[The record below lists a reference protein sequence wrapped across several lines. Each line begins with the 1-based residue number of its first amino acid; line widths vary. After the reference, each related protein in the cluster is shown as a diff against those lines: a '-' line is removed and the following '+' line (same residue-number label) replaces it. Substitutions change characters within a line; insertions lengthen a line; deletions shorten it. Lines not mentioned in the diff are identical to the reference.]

1 MYLSADATWSKHAQ
15 NMRLMACSPSPLD
28 RSRRVYNALTET
40 AKLPR
45 SHATDEIRRP
55 TLAQKIRRTTSVTS
69 FSQQTKYHLFIS
81 KVTFVPNVEVGFV
94 SSAIARTHAREYTR
108 WTKANKSLMQES

>member
-1 MYLSADATWSKHAQ
+1 
-15 NMRLMACSPSPLD
+15 MRLMACSPSPLD
-28 RSRRVYNALTET
+28 RSRRVYNALTDT

-45 SHATDEIRRP
+45 SHATDEIRRT

-94 SSAIARTHAREYTR
+94 LSAMIARTHAREYTR